1 MKETT
6 LNVMAC
12 NVMAS
17 VNGTSFVSYVNITER
32 GFLII
37 ILLIWQ
43 TGIRDHA
50 IRSMP
55 EMLVIV
61 INCCQL

>member
-1 MKETT
+1 
-6 LNVMAC
+6 MAC

-50 IRSMP
+50 IRTQ
-55 EMLVIV
+55 E
-61 INCCQL
+61 

>member
-1 MKETT
+1 MLTIVTLDDTVRETT
-6 LNVMAC
+6 L

-37 ILLIWQ
+37 ILLI
-43 TGIRDHA
+43 
-50 IRSMP
+50 
-55 EMLVIV
+55 
-61 INCCQL
+61 